1 MISNAL
7 KNSIGIHH
15 IVFTV
20 VDILETEKFYTK
32 IFGAPDRAND
42 AKIVYIVGPTLLI
55 FMQKSTP
62 NPPSKKFDPTVI
74 GLEHFAIGL
83 KNLDELQ
90 QVEDVLTENQITN
103 SGIHIDSDSKREK
116 IWLNDPS
123 NIRVEFFL

>member
-1 MISNAL
+1 MISKAL
-7 KNSIGIHH
+7 KNNIGIHH

-20 VDILETEKFYTK
+20 VDILETEKFYSK
-32 IFGAPDRAND
+32 IFGAPDRAD
-42 AKIVYIVGPTLLI
+42 GAKILYTVGPTLLI
-55 FMQKSTP
+55 FMQKSVP
-62 NPPSKKFDPTVI
+62 NPLSTKFDPTVI

-90 QVEDVLTENQITN
+90 QVEKVLTESQIAN
-103 SGIHIDSDSKREK
+103 SGIHIDSDSGREK

>member
-83 KNLDELQ
+83 KNLAELQ
-90 QVEDVLTENQITN
+90 QVEEVLTENQIVN

-123 NIRVEFFL
+123 NIRGEFIL

>member
-1 MISNAL
+1 MISKTL

-20 VDILETEKFYTK
+20 VDILETEKFYSK
-32 IFGAPDRAND
+32 IFGAPDRVD
-42 AKIVYIVGPTLLI
+42 GAKILYTVGPTLLI

-62 NPPSKKFDPTVI
+62 NPLIKKFDPTVI

-90 QVEDVLTENQITN
+90 QVGEVLTENQILN
-103 SGIHIDSDSKREK
+103 SGIHIDSHSKREK